1 MNSAWQKFVR
11 TFCDDEA
18 AAVALLIAVGSV
30 ITSVALFVHWLKV
43 GRYAAAVG
51 LAASLAV
58 VAGVCIRDYRRERWS
73 VLSRMLVG
81 TWILLTIGAVV
92 LAIWLEYEKG

>member
-1 MNSAWQKFVR
+1 MNSPWQKFVR
-11 TFCDDEA
+11 TFCEDEV

-30 ITSVALFVHWLKV
+30 IASVALFVHWLAV

-51 LAASLAV
+51 LAAVLAV
-58 VAGVCIRDYRRERWS
+58 VAGVCIRDYRRERLS
-73 VLSRMLVG
+73 VLSGVLVG

-92 LAIWLEYEKG
+92 VAIWLAYEKG

>member
-1 MNSAWQKFVR
+1 MNSPWQKFVR
-11 TFCDDEA
+11 TFCNDEA

-30 ITSVALFVHWLKV
+30 IASAALFVHWLTV

-51 LAASLAV
+51 LAAALAV

-73 VLSRMLVG
+73 VLSGVLVSI
-81 TWILLTIGAVV
+81 WILLTIGAAAF
-92 LAIWLEYEKG
+92 AIWLEYEKG